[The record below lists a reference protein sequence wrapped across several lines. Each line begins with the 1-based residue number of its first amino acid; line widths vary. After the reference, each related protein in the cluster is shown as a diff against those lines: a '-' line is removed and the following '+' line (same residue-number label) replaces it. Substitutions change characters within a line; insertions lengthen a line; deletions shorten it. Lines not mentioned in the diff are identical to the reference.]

1 MRGDPSAQGALLF
14 ELSEFERG
22 QETFVIVE
30 FVVTVEGILT
40 TSACGARIALSPG
53 STRDT
58 LHDALRAAG
67 VECAVPH
74 RGDLPDIVRGDPHL
88 DWVELLRDLAYGPD
102 DLARL
107 GGWTLVG
114 ARTDGASATVR
125 VSGPDRILD
134 GRYAFDGTYPAAVAL
149 TVAIDDAAEHVAEA

>member
-1 MRGDPSAQGALLF
+1 MRWDTVAQGALLL
-14 ELSEFERG
+14 ELSELERG

-30 FVVTVEGILT
+30 FVITVDGIVV
-40 TSACGARIALSPG
+40 TSASGASVALISG

-67 VECAVPH
+67 VECAVAH

-114 ARTDGASATVR
+114 ARTDGASAKVR
-125 VSGPDRILD
+125 VSGPDRILE
-134 GRYAFDGTYPAAVAL
+134 GSYAFDGSYPAAIAL
-149 TVAIDDAAEHVAEA
+149 TVATDDAAERVVDG

>member
-1 MRGDPSAQGALLF
+1 MRWDTAAQGALLL
-14 ELSEFERG
+14 ELSELERG

-30 FVVTVEGILT
+30 FVITVDGIVV
-40 TSACGARIALSPG
+40 TSASGASVALSPG

-114 ARTDGASATVR
+114 ARTDGASAKVR

-134 GRYAFDGTYPAAVAL
+134 GSYAFDGTYPAAIAL
-149 TVAIDDAAEHVAEA
+149 TVATDDAAERVVDG